1 MTQRNFGLVKKMVL
15 GITAVSIV
23 TYGTSAFFILVL
35 KKWMPSSIPDWAF
48 SIGTLSL
55 GIIWTGILGWITAA
69 WLIKPLVQL
78 TRAAD
83 EAAEGNLLVHV
94 KARGTGDELQRLSTS
109 FSRMLTDWRT
119 IVAGLTSN
127 ANSADASADELK
139 LAIGQAAHHIE
150 RIATA
155 VERIAADADSQER
168 SSAVMT
174 KSIDRL
180 VQYAAQNESEADA
193 TSRLAG
199 QMTETTRAGTAS
211 IGYMLTDLHRMAEE
225 SIELEHAVRSLEQ
238 QVNQISQV
246 SDVSAEF
253 AEQTHLLALNAS
265 IEAARAGEHGLGF
278 SIVAGEVKKLA
289 TKSAEAVG
297 DIRQLVHDVQSRFAS
312 VSDKIAAQLSD
323 VKQQS
328 ERGESIARALH
339 QMNAETEQVGD
350 SVTRIADFCT
360 SQTSDAAKLLDEAR
374 RVMNAAS
381 AITLE
386 ARDVLSSTQEQTAVM
401 QEIAASS
408 EYMRAQSAE
417 LKGRTSYFQ
426 V

>member
-1 MTQRNFGLVKKMVL
+1 MSQRKFGLVKKLVL
-15 GITAVSIV
+15 GITMVSIV

-35 KKWMPSSIPDWAF
+35 NKWMPSSIPDWAF

-55 GIIWTGILGWITAA
+55 GIIWTGILGWLAAA

-83 EAAEGNLLVHV
+83 EAAEGNLLVDI
-94 KARGTGDELQRLSTS
+94 KASGTRDELQQLATS

-119 IVAGLTSN
+119 IVTGLTSN

-168 SSAVMT
+168 SSAIMT
-174 KSIDRL
+174 SSIDRL
-180 VQYAAQNESEADA
+180 LQYASQNETEAKA

-199 QMTETTRAGTAS
+199 QMTETTRTNTAS
-211 IGYMLTDLHRMAEE
+211 IGFMLTDLRRMAEE
-225 SIELEHAVRSLEQ
+225 SIELENAIRSLEQ

-246 SDVSAEF
+246 TDVSAEF

-297 DIRQLVHDVQSRFAS
+297 DIRQLVQDVQSQFAS
-312 VSDKIAAQLSD
+312 VSDKIVAQLGN

-328 ERGESIARALH
+328 ERGESIARALN
-339 QMNAETEQVGD
+339 QMNTESEQVGA
-350 SVTRIADFCT
+350 SVDRIANFCT

-374 RVMNAAS
+374 RVMKAAS
-381 AITLE
+381 AITSE
-386 ARDVLSSTQEQTAVM
+386 ARDVLTSTQEQTAVM
-401 QEIAASS
+401 EEIAASS

>member
-1 MTQRNFGLVKKMVL
+1 MRKMVL

-35 KKWMPSSIPDWAF
+35 KQWMPSSIPDWAF
-48 SIGTLSL
+48 SIGTLML
-55 GIIWTGILGWITAA
+55 GIIWTGILGWLTAA
-69 WLIKPLVQL
+69 WLIKPLVKL

-83 EAAEGNLLVHV
+83 EAAEGNLLVEV
-94 KARGTGDELQRLSTS
+94 QAVGSTGDELQQLSTS
-109 FSRMLTDWRT
+109 FHRMLGDWRT

-127 ANSADASADELK
+127 ANSADSSADELK
-139 LAIGQAAHHIE
+139 MAIGQAAHHIE

-174 KSIDRL
+174 ESIDRL
-180 VQYAAQNESEADA
+180 VQYASNNEAEANA
-193 TSRLAG
+193 TSRLSE
-199 QMTETTRAGTAS
+199 QMTETTRTGTAA
-211 IGYMLTDLHRMAEE
+211 IGMMLTDLRRMAEE
-225 SIELEHAVRSLEQ
+225 SIELERAVRSLEQ

-246 SDVSAEF
+246 SEVSAEF

-297 DIRQLVHDVQSRFAS
+297 DIRQLVHDVQSRFTS
-312 VSDKIAAQLSD
+312 VSEQMAVQLAD

-328 ERGESIARALH
+328 ARGESIAKALH
-339 QMNAETEQVGD
+339 QMNDETTQVGA
-350 SVTRIADFCT
+350 SVTRIADFCA
-360 SQTSDAAKLLDEAR
+360 SQTTDSAKLLEEAR
-374 RVMNAAS
+374 RIMTAAS
-381 AITLE
+381 AITIE
-386 ARDVLSSTQEQTAVM
+386 AKDVLSSTQEQTAVM

-417 LKGRTSYFQ
+417 LKGRTAYFQ

>member
-1 MTQRNFGLVKKMVL
+1 MKERNFGLVRKMVL

-35 KKWMPSSIPDWAF
+35 KNWMPSSIPDWAF

-55 GIIWTGILGWITAA
+55 GIIWTGILGWLTAA

-83 EAAEGNLLVHV
+83 EAAEGNLLVDV
-94 KARGTGDELQRLSTS
+94 QARGTGDELQQLSTS
-109 FSRMLTDWRT
+109 FHRMLTDWRT

-139 LAIGQAAHHIE
+139 LAIEQAAHHIE

-168 SSAVMT
+168 SSTVMA

-180 VQYAAQNESEADA
+180 VQYASHNETEAEA
-193 TSRLAG
+193 TSRLAE

-211 IGYMLTDLHRMAEE
+211 IGFMLTDLRRMAEQ
-225 SIELEHAVRSLEQ
+225 SIELEQAVRSLEQ
-238 QVNQISQV
+238 QVHQISQV

-297 DIRQLVHDVQSRFAS
+297 DIRQLVQDVQIRFES
-312 VSDKIAAQLSD
+312 VSDKIAAQLAD

-328 ERGESIARALH
+328 ERGESIASALH
-339 QMNAETEQVGD
+339 QMNAETAQVGE

-374 RVMNAAS
+374 RVMKAAS

-401 QEIAASS
+401 EEIAASS

-417 LKGRTSYFQ
+417 LKGRTAYFQ